1 MSNHPEISK
10 KLVCKEY
17 LRQQIYVDPDII
29 IDRMN
34 TIKFQAPGSGKV
46 INEMIR
52 IFCFHAEKYKFKTEP
67 APYIAF
73 IEDLAEE
80 LGFESQIAVTHF
92 LKRYKDMQ
100 KGKVF
105 DQSIYF
111 MTVLSSIIESFQNKV
126 ISRLSLR
133 LKRKY
138 TKKTNKEIGDKFEVL
153 FQSSNSTFG
162 LLVNIEILKE
172 MGRLIGVEMDPIM
185 TDSFEEELI
194 TVLDNI

>member
-1 MSNHPEISK
+1 MPPEIPR
-10 KLVCKEY
+10 KLVCREF
-17 LRQQIYVDPDII
+17 LQQQIYIEPDTIV
-29 IDRMN
+29 DRMN
-34 TIKFQAPGSGKV
+34 TVKFHAPGSGKV
-46 INEMIR
+46 INEMLN
-52 IFCFHAEKYKFKTEP
+52 IFCQFAENYHFANEK

-73 IEDLAEE
+73 IGDLAEQ
-80 LGFESQIAVTHF
+80 LGFESQDAIDHF
-92 LKRYKDMQ
+92 NKRYLDMR

-111 MTVLSSIIESFQNKV
+111 MTVLSSIIESFQKKV

-133 LKRKY
+133 LKRKLI
-138 TKKTNKEIGDKFEVL
+138 KRGNSNPDEKLGIL
-153 FQSSNSTFG
+153 FQTANSTFG

-194 TVLDNI
+194 SVLESF